1 MKTFTAIA
9 AALLAASISTADAAR
24 KTEKDD
30 FKVLFQGRNW
40 YAYQVTSTQGDPVCG
55 MTTSGHSN
63 RGHDMVFNIKNISF
77 DDGSDGLFFM
87 ITKNSWKFPE
97 DGVEVPLSIGF
108 GNDETEVVTAT
119 GGGYTT
125 SSPGKFPMVE
135 FTVQQKKEGQ
145 LEAFLELFGHADTMW
160 IKFKAGNE
168 EPWTFP
174 MDGSRGAMTAFS
186 KCLAKLSSSRET
198 QPYAAPKETQP
209 WDAKATSKM
218 GRDI

>member
-77 DDGSDGLFFM
+77 DDGSDGLFFV

-108 GNDETEVVTAT
+108 GNDETEIVTAT
-119 GGGYTT
+119 RRRLYDFLSWKVSYGGVHRPAEERRSARSLPRAARSRRYH
-125 SSPGKFPMVE
+125 VDQ
-135 FTVQQKKEGQ
+135 VQSRQRRA
-145 LEAFLELFGHADTMW
+145 LDLSH
-160 IKFKAGNE
+160 
-168 EPWTFP
+168 
-174 MDGSRGAMTAFS
+174 DGSRGAMTAFS

>member
-1 MKTFTAIA
+1 LAENNKKPFEPQFTS
-9 AALLAASISTADAAR
+9 LVEASRSNKIRRKANEELTAMLKSR
-24 KTEKDD
+24 
-30 FKVLFQGRNW
+30 R
-40 YAYQVTSTQGDPVCG
+40 P
-55 MTTSGHSN
+55 
-63 RGHDMVFNIKNISF
+63 
-77 DDGSDGLFFM
+77 DDGRRGEED
-87 ITKNSWKFPE
+87 NSWKFPE